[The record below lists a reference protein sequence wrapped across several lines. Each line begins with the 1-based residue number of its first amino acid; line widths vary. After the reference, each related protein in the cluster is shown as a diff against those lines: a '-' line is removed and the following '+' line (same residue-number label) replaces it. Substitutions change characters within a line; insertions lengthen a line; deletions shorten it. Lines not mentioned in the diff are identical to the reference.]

1 MALTDQQK
9 LIVGS
14 YFVDRAAENEGG
26 GVGWLV
32 DFFLLSLPDQNR
44 LIANWA
50 TAKRAGQVQAED
62 DLEAVK
68 ITAQA
73 RLTADIANLDAII
86 NQ

>member
-1 MALTDQQK
+1 MALTEQQK
-9 LIVGS
+9 LMVGS

-50 TAKRAGQVQAED
+50 TAKRAGQVQAEGN
-62 DLEAVK
+62 LEADK
-68 ITAQA
+68 ASAQV
-73 RLTADIANLDAII
+73 RLAADIANLDAII

>member
-9 LIVGS
+9 LIVGN
-14 YFVDRAAENEGG
+14 YFIDQAAANEGG

-32 DFFLLSLPDQNR
+32 DFFLLTPPDQNR

-50 TAKRAGQVQAED
+50 TAKRAERVQSGD
-62 DLEAVK
+62 NLEAEKAAAEV
-68 ITAQA
+68 
-73 RLTADIANLDAII
+73 RLAVEIANLDAII